1 MILALL
7 AFATAAFAAVAPD
20 SSLPTTAVVP
30 FEARGVPEQDAMV
43 LSDRFRSEL
52 ASCGSHR
59 IVERER
65 MDEILRE
72 QGLQQSGCTS
82 TECVVET
89 GRVLGVRRIV
99 AGSVAHLG
107 STWSVSAREIDVETG
122 EIRRSAVVDVQESV
136 DAVLTKGMRQ
146 LARRLVGISDASTG
160 APGILEQLGFQ
171 GLPAVPPPPAP
182 IAADTI
188 AAPETDLDL
197 VPSAPPVGT
206 VPFQFVLAVVPFP
219 STRSVSG
226 FSINAGW
233 GSIDQ
238 LRGIQA
244 GLVNQVD
251 SVQYGV
257 QGGVLNLVGDQ
268 RGVQGGVVNSAR
280 SSRGIQAGVLNLSGP
295 LHGIQAGVVNVA
307 GDGRALQV
315 GVLNI
320 WKRDGV
326 TRILPIVGGWY

>member
-1 MILALL
+1 MMLALL
-7 AFATAAFAAVAPD
+7 VSATAVLASAVPD

-30 FEARGVPEQDAMV
+30 FEARGVDTQDALV

-52 ASCGSHR
+52 AACGSHR

-72 QGLQQSGCTS
+72 QGLQQAGCTS

-89 GRVLGVRRIV
+89 GRILGVRRIV

-122 EIRRSAVVDVQESV
+122 EIRRSAVVDMQESV

-146 LARRLVGISDASTG
+146 LARRLVGTSSG
-160 APGILEQLGFQ
+160 SPGILGQLGFE
-171 GLPAVPPPPAP
+171 GLPAPPPPTP
-182 IAADTI
+182 PTDTL
-188 AAPETDLDL
+188 AAPLPDLDI
-197 VPSAPPVGT
+197 VPTAPPAGT
-206 VPFQFVLAVVPFP
+206 VPFQLVLAVVPFP
-219 STRSVSG
+219 SARSVNG

-238 LRGIQA
+238 MRGIQA

-257 QGGVLNLVGDQ
+257 QGGLFNLVGDQ

-295 LHGIQAGVVNVA
+295 LHGIQAGVVNIA
-307 GDGRALQV
+307 GDGHALQV
-315 GVLNI
+315 GVLNV